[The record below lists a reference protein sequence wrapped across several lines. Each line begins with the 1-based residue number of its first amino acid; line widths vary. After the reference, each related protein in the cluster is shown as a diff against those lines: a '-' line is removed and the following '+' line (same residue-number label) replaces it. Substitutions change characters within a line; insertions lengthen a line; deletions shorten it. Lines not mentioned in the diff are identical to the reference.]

1 MKSKGKELIT
11 LYAKS
16 ANTSFW
22 IHRSAQNVT
31 QFSARAAFKNAR
43 ETSAQRNVMDIEQQ
57 NGNK

>member
-1 MKSKGKELIT
+1 MKGLWIELIT

-22 IHRSAQNVT
+22 IHRSVQNVT

-43 ETSAQRNVMDIEQQ
+43 ETSAQRDVMEIEQQ